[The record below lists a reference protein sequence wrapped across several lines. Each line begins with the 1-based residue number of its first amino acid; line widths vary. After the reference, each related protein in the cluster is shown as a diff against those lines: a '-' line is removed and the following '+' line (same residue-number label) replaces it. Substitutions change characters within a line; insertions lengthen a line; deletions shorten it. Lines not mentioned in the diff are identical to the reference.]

1 MTNKYYKKKNN
12 ERLRKV
18 ARERYQY
25 CLKKKKTNVE
35 KRPGNDIKV
44 LLNKKKKKSVN
55 VITNLIK
62 IFLRN
67 NSRS

>member
-1 MTNKYYKKKNN
+1 MGKISILS
-12 ERLRKV
+12 E
-18 ARERYQY
+18 EE
-25 CLKKKKTNVE
+25 KTNVE
-35 KRPGNDIKV
+35 ERHENDIKV

-67 NSRS
+67 NCRS

>member
-1 MTNKYYKKKNN
+1 MTNKYYQKKNN

-35 KRPGNDIKV
+35 KRHGNDIKV